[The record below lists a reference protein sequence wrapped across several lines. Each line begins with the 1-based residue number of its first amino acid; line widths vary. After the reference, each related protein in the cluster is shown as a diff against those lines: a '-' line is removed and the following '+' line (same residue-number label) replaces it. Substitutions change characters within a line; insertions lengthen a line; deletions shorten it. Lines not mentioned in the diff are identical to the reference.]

1 MKQIRFTQKV
11 EGGKF
16 EMDSDD
22 GITLEEMEKVALD
35 FWGATL
41 AIRMLIKAMKDEEE
55 ENA

>member
-1 MKQIRFTQKV
+1 MKQIRFTQKT

-22 GITLEEMEKVALD
+22 GITQEEMEKVALD

-41 AIRMLIKAMKDEEE
+41 AVKMLMKAMEDEEE
-55 ENA
+55 KDA